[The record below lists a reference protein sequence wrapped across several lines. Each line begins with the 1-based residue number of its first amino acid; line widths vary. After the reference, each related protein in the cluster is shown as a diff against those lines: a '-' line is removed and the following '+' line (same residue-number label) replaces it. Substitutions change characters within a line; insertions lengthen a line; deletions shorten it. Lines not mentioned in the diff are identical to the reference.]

1 VSGPQLSEMLSEV
14 DINRNGQIEL
24 GEYLQLMSALK
35 TGVISASRFAKAMD
49 LDTQKI
55 DTARSGGGL

>member
-1 VSGPQLSEMLSEV
+1 
-14 DINRNGQIEL
+14 
-24 GEYLQLMSALK
+24 MSALK